1 MRESLRLI
9 ALTTT
14 ISLAAS
20 GCSIPF
26 VWPHPTVYVG
36 AGQHAEIS
44 KPTRIRVIVTNK
56 ETGKKENRIVIAQPG
71 WIVGRMPE
79 GK

>member
-1 MRESLRLI
+1 MQESLKLI
-9 ALTTT
+9 ALT
-14 ISLAAS
+14 ILLSLAVS

-26 VWPHPTVYVG
+26 IWPQPTVYVS

-56 ETGKKENRIVIAQPG
+56 DTGKKENRIVIAQPG